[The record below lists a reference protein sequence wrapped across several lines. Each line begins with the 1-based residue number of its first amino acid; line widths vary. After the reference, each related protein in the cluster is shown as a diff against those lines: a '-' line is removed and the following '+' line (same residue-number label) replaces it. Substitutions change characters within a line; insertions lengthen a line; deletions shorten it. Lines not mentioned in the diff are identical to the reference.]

1 MPFKFGIIQESL
13 TTAIMSAL
21 EQFVSVDSIMFLET
35 CSIMENFATALKRAS
50 EDLGLLVAGATG
62 WSSSHHA
69 ARTLFE
75 KSRSYWVLLFGLEKL
90 SLHLFALGL
99 T

>member
-35 CSIMENFATALKRAS
+35 CSIMENFATAL
-50 EDLGLLVAGATG
+50 
-62 WSSSHHA
+62 
-69 ARTLFE
+69 
-75 KSRSYWVLLFGLEKL
+75 
-90 SLHLFALGL
+90 
-99 T
+99 